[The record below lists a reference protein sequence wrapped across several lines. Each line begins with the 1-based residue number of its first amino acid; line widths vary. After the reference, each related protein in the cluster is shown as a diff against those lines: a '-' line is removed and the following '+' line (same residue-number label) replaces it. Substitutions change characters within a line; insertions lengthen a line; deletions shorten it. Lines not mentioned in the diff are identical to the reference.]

1 MSENDKIDYAKIGLK
16 SGLEIHQQLDSGK
29 LFCHCPGYLKQD
41 KPDYEIKR
49 KLHAIAGETGQV
61 DEAVKHE
68 AKLDREF
75 IYQGY
80 NDNCCLIELDEEP
93 PKMINQEALDE
104 ALKIALLLNCEI
116 YPCTQVM
123 RKTVID
129 GSNTSG
135 FQRTFLLAHD
145 GFIETSFGKVAIDT
159 LALEEDSARPGTSD
173 NDEGD
178 EKTKVWKL
186 DRLGIPLVEIMT
198 KPEMASPEQIK
209 EAALKIGEILRAC
222 KVKRGIG
229 TIRQDVNVSIKGHD
243 RVEIKGFQEPGMM
256 IKTVDLEIK
265 RQEKDIEDGKTKGEV
280 RGTLV
285 DGTTKFN
292 RPMPGSARMYP
303 ETDLPL
309 LRISR
314 DKINEIKK
322 NLPKLKREIRDE
334 LKKKGLSEEMINL
347 VLDNNAVDELETLS
361 KVYSKDA
368 NLIAKMIIL
377 WPNEFSSKT
386 KKDYNEIKSLLNERT
401 LEKILEELVKG
412 NIQEGDVKKVMNDII
427 SGKSIEDAVRIERVD
442 DNALEE
448 AIAGIIKEKPGL
460 RAGGYMGLIIAKLG
474 ANVDKKK
481 AMEILNK
488 LVK

>member
-1 MSENDKIDYAKIGLK
+1 MSENEKIDYVKVGLK

-29 LFCHCPGYLKQD
+29 LFCKCPGYLKQD

-49 KLHAIAGETGQV
+49 KLHAIAGETGKI
-61 DEAVKHE
+61 DEAVQHE
-68 AKLDREF
+68 AKLGREF

-80 NDNCCLIELDEEP
+80 KDNCCLVELDESP
-93 PKMINQEALDE
+93 PCLINQEALDE

-145 GFIETSFGKVAIDT
+145 GFIETSFGKVTVDT

-198 KPEMASPEQIK
+198 RPEMASPEQIK

-256 IKTVDLEIK
+256 IKTVDLEIL
-265 RQEKDIEDGKTKGEV
+265 RQQEEIGKGKTNGEV

-309 LRISR
+309 LRIGR
-314 DKINEIKK
+314 DKINELKK

-334 LKKKGLSEEMINL
+334 LKKKGLNDEMINL
-347 VLDNNAVDELETLS
+347 VLDGNVDEFETLM

-377 WPNEFSSKT
+377 WPSEFASKM
-386 KKDYNEIKSLLNERT
+386 KKTQEQVKEMLNERV
-401 LEKILEELVKG
+401 LERVLEELVKG
-412 NIQEGDVKKVMNDII
+412 KIQEGDVKVILLKLVQGIALEEAVKVE
-427 SGKSIEDAVRIERVD
+427 KVD

-448 AIAGIIKEKPGL
+448 AIVGIVKEKPGL
-460 RAGGYMGLIIAKLG
+460 RAGAYMGLIIAKLG
-474 ANVDKKK
+474 ASVDKRK
-481 AMEILNK
+481 AMEILGK

>member
-1 MSENDKIDYAKIGLK
+1 MDDKIDYAKVGLK
-16 SGLEIHQQLDSGK
+16 SGLEIHQQLDTGK
-29 LFCHCPGYLKQD
+29 LFCRCPSFLRQD
-41 KPDYEIKR
+41 KPDYEVKR
-49 KLHAIAGETGQV
+49 RLHRVAGETGKV
-61 DEAVKHE
+61 DLAVEHE
-68 AKLDREF
+68 AKLGKEF
-75 IYQGY
+75 VYQGY
-80 NDNCCLIELDEEP
+80 GDTTCLIELDEEP
-93 PKMINQEALDE
+93 PKMLNEQALDE
-104 ALKIALLLNCEI
+104 VLKIALLLNCEI

-135 FQRTFLLAHD
+135 FQRTFLVGHS
-145 GFIETSFGKVAIDT
+145 GFVETSFGKVGVDSV
-159 LALEEDSARPGTSD
+159 ALEEDSCRPGSANEED
-173 NDEGD
+173 DG
-178 EKTKVWKL
+178 KTKVWKL
-186 DRLGIPLVEIMT
+186 DRLGIPLVEIGTSPDMNN
-198 KPEMASPEQIK
+198 PEQIK
-209 EAALKIGEILRAC
+209 ECALKIGEILRAC

-229 TIRQDVNVSIKGHD
+229 TIRQDVNISIKGHD

-334 LKKKGLSEEMINL
+334 LKKKGLNEEMINL